1 MRALARCRRR
11 WLIPICYPNKEIQA
25 DDLKGGMLAKRSIND
40 DEIGLIKAMLRMGM
54 KNKDIQFYFNRQDR
68 AVNSGRITGIRD
80 RSYGPEVPTASEDE
94 AKAFMASFT
103 PSGIMSPLFVAAL
116 GTPEATD
123 PMSDMLLRSFFAK
136 GNDGIWLCTAGE
148 TDEFEC
154 KENFNLRGFGK
165 PLKTIAGFAN
175 HRGGYLFFGVRDKP
189 DNFTVSGLK
198 DDRFTDTDQN
208 KFSQTIR
215 TSLEP
220 TPRFRVATLKL
231 DALTVGVIH
240 VEAHSSKPVIA
251 GKTEGELIEGFIYY
265 RYSGETRPICY
276 ADLRSILD
284 ERDRQSRESIMPM
297 VQRLLEL
304 GPQDA
309 MVANLADGQL
319 ESGQR
324 SILID
329 PKSLEQIKFI
339 REGEFDEVGGAPT
352 LRVIGDALTVP
363 AEILS
368 PVRTVREEVTVDA
381 ILRNFINRTPVEQ
394 PLSYF
399 KQVSHEQ
406 GYTLPIFYYLHL
418 AGQSRKEAAA
428 TLRSYKNA
436 RENSRVEITKLLNS
450 KRTLHSK
457 LGSTRGATFNRIYND
472 PETTIETVRQ
482 AKDVCSAL
490 TGMSEAD
497 APKFDHFHNLLQMS
511 LVVWEASYNDKDLLG
526 IIRRAASRLDELEYG
541 TLVPTE

>member
-1 MRALARCRRR
+1 L
-11 WLIPICYPNKEIQA
+11 P
-25 DDLKGGMLAKRSIND
+25 KRSIT
-40 DEIGLIKAMLRMGM
+40 DEEISLIKAMLRMGM

-80 RSYGPEVPTASEDE
+80 RSYGPEIAAASEDE

-103 PSGIMSPLFVAAL
+103 PSAVVSPVFVAA
-116 GTPEATD
+116 PVPAKPADPICEAV
-123 PMSDMLLRSFFAK
+123 LRSFFAK
-136 GNDGIWLCTAGE
+136 GSDDIWRCIAGE
-148 TDEFEC
+148 SDEFEC
-154 KENFNLRGFGK
+154 KENFNLKGFGK

-175 HRGGYLFFGVRDKP
+175 HRGGYLFFGVKDKP
-189 DNFTVSGLK
+189 DGFSVCGLK

-215 TSLEP
+215 AALEP

-231 DALTVGVIH
+231 DELIVGVIH
-240 VEAHSSKPVIA
+240 VEAHNSKPVIA
-251 GKTEGELIEGFIYY
+251 GKTENELIEGFIYY
-265 RYSGETRPICY
+265 RYPGETRPICY
-276 ADLRSILD
+276 ADLRAILD

-309 MVANLADGQL
+309 MVANLVDGQL
-319 ESGQR
+319 EGGQR

-329 PKSLEQIKFI
+329 PESLEQIKFI
-339 REGEFDEVGGAPT
+339 REGEFNEVDGAPT
-352 LRVIGDALTVP
+352 LRVIGDAQTVP

-436 RENSRVEITKLLNS
+436 RENSRVEITKLLNG
-450 KRTLHSK
+450 KRTLHLK

-472 PETTIETVRQ
+472 PETTIATSRQ

-490 TGMSEAD
+490 TGMWEAD
-497 APKFDHFHNLLQMS
+497 AAKFDNFHSLLQMS
-511 LVVWEASYNDKDLLG
+511 LAVWEASDNDRDLLG
-526 IIRRAASRLDELEYG
+526 YIRRAASRLDELEYG
-541 TLVPTE
+541 ALVPNE